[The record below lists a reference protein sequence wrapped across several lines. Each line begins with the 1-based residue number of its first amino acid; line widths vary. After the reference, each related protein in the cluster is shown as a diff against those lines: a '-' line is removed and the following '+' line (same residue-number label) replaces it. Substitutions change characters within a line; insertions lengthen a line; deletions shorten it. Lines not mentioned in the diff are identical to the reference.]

1 MTAATWNATGLF
13 VVTASD
19 SVICKVAPGAEE
31 FAALLAS
38 APDLLAERDRLKA
51 ANAELAAALEALD
64 EAYCSDH
71 SDRESR
77 VAGRKALIATRAALA
92 KHKGRTT

>member
-51 ANAELAAALEALD
+51 ANAELAEALD
-64 EAYCSDH
+64 ELVND
-71 SDRESR
+71 ESPDYIPHKKW
-77 VAGRKALIATRAALA
+77 VNARAALA
-92 KHKGRTT
+92 KHKGEAA